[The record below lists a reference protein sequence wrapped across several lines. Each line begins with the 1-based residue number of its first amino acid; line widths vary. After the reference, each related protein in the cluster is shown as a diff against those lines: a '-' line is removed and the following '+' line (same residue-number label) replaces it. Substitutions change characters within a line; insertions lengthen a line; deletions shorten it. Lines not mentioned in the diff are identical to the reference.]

1 MATQFNESPTTRQPI
16 TLAADET
23 LVIDCRGCTILRVKE
38 GAGATATVTEVDSIG
53 ATAAGSDDVTTD
65 ATSAT
70 GLPVAWPYYH
80 IAVTGGSATVVALV

>member
-23 LVIDCRGCTILRVKE
+23 LVIDCRGCTLLRVKE
-38 GAGATATVTEVDSIG
+38 GAGATATVTEVDSVS
-53 ATAAGSDDVTTD
+53 ASAAGTTDVSTD

-70 GLPVAWPYYH
+70 GLTVAWPYYH
-80 IAVTGGSATVVALV
+80 VSVTGGACVVVAMV